1 MGLNSL
7 HNLFL
12 RIKTGIGN
20 CTHWQDPGKC
30 HHLDMEMRHSR
41 RYLHNSGQEALEKV
55 SQGYIMASLHSS
67 MFTSQSSPKNP
78 TSQTHVPSMHWP
90 RFEQLFPCHGSKTIW
105 VGMKSSA
112 RNPARFCYPSDT
124 KWILTIPLRVIV
136 PSNSGPPSTLTIH
149 NKII

>member
-55 SQGYIMASLHSS
+55 SHEHQFVMELIFLDDLIMNR
-67 MFTSQSSPKNP
+67 Q
-78 TSQTHVPSMHWP
+78 
-90 RFEQLFPCHGSKTIW
+90 C
-105 VGMKSSA
+105 
-112 RNPARFCYPSDT
+112 
-124 KWILTIPLRVIV
+124 
-136 PSNSGPPSTLTIH
+136 
-149 NKII
+149 